1 MTLQSVEC
9 AIQQNQCSLQRQ
21 RNATDPEINPTYF
34 AHSLVDPS
42 QALNKPFQTH
52 SKCIAHHRSHI
63 STHHRKSSETIFN
76 RMSNL
81 DPFLYL
87 VTAQQFS
94 NSFIHKIELYMP
106 AFLADQNTVPESV
119 DIKILPRPWRH
130 ENEQIFA
137 CTAHIKSSKSQCVLP
152 CSYVVGE

>member
-21 RNATDPEINPTYF
+21 RNATDPVINPTYF
-34 AHSLVDPS
+34 AHSLVDPL
-42 QALNKPFQTH
+42 QALFQTH
-52 SKCIAHHRSHI
+52 SKCIVHHRSHI

-81 DPFLYL
+81 GSFLCL

-94 NSFIHKIELYMP
+94 NSFTCKTELYMP
-106 AFLADQNTVPESV
+106 TAFRAHRNAVPESA
-119 DIKILPRPWRH
+119 DIKILPRPRLH

-137 CTAHIKSSKSQCVLP
+137 CTAAIKSSKSQCVLP
-152 CSYVVGE
+152 CSYTVGE